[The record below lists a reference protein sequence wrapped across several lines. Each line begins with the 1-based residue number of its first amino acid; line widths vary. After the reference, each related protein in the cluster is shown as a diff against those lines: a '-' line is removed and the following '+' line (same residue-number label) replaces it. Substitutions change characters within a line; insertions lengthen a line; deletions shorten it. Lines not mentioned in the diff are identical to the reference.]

1 MCYTRFVVGLLV
13 VVFGT
18 NTLSHHLFN
27 VPTFDVGTD
36 VGAAVETAV
45 DGLAVGLSIVSF
57 VDNCNIGS
65 KVSTIVDF
73 ESGSNF

>member
-1 MCYTRFVVGLLV
+1 M

-18 NTLSHHLFN
+18 NTLSHNLFT
-27 VPTFDVGTD
+27 VTTFEVGTD
-36 VGAAVETAV
+36 VGAAVETVA

-57 VDNCNIGS
+57 EDTCNIGS
-65 KVSTIVDF
+65 KVSTIVNF